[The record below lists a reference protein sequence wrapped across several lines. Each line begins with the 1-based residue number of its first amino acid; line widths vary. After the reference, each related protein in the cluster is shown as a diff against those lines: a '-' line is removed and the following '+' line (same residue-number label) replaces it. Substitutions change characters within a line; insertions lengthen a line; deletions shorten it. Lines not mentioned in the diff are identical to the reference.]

1 MLNRRFTEALENQA
15 RARKRLAVAEEELA
29 AVFLGFLRQDRGTT
43 SVDPSRPCINVT
55 PPSKQ
60 RPKK

>member
-1 MLNRRFTEALENQA
+1 MLNRRFTEALEHQT
-15 RARKRLAVAEEELA
+15 RARKRLAVAEEKLA
-29 AVFLGFLRQDRGTT
+29 TVFLGFLRQDCGTT

-55 PPSKQ
+55 PPKQ